1 LSGGAASAGEGW
13 FLASSDLMMAWLR
26 SVLMDLIARFEK
38 TADETEALR
47 LWHQIR
53 LEVFGTASDG

>member
-1 LSGGAASAGEGW
+1 
-13 FLASSDLMMAWLR
+13 
-26 SVLMDLIARFEK
+26 MDLIARFEK